1 MKNQQAFKKRI
12 ELVFGENDK
21 DLYQWLEKQEGK
33 KSTFIKNTLRNI
45 MSNNLLSVT
54 EIDKKIKDE
63 VQRIVEQLDVSNKAQ
78 VKTEINKEPGLNS
91 NLFGGREF

>member
-63 VQRIVEQLDVSNKAQ
+63 VQRIVEQLDVSNKTQ
-78 VKTEINKEPGLNS
+78 VKTEINKEPELNS